1 MADWYT
7 VGTAVAVPIT
17 LGLDGSRCY
26 CTIGF
31 WAQNRR
37 SLLVLVCWSSLSSTQ
52 CVMALP
58 TEPLVCALEFACVT
72 LKGIGVCSGVCRDW
86 SNASKLAAPIVFLTA
101 PLDVEALCEKL
112 QHQPDSGQVDRIV
125 RHSEDD
131 IFMMDVREF
140 RKIAKLQLLFQHLHK
155 SNRALSLADFA
166 MALSESVG
174 CPTGRNRIVQNALG
188 MLEMSSHTDA
198 ILSENI
204 ADAIPFI
211 AKWWRRGYGDY
222 CCIGSVLQTTLR
234 ARPAATSIAKQAS
247 QEELGDWI
255 ASVRRLE
262 DEFGDSEDEF
272 GDWIARVVE
281 SFTSE

>member
-1 MADWYT
+1 MADWHA

-52 CVMALP
+52 CVMTLP

-72 LKGIGVCSGVCRDW
+72 LKGIGVCSCVGRDW

-125 RHSEDD
+125 RHAEDD
-131 IFMMDVREF
+131 YFMMDVREF
-140 RKIAKLQLLFQHLHK
+140 RKIAKLQVLFQHLHK
-155 SNRALSLADFA
+155 SNRALSVADVAMKLA
-166 MALSESVG
+166 ESVG
-174 CPTGRNRIVQNALG
+174 CPTGRNRIVENALG
-188 MLEMSSHTDA
+188 MLEISSHA
-198 ILSENI
+198 LSENI
-204 ADAIPFI
+204 GDAIPFI
-211 AKWWRRGYGDY
+211 AHWWRRGYGDY

-247 QEELGDWI
+247 QEEL
-255 ASVRRLE
+255 E
-262 DEFGDSEDEF
+262 SEDEF